1 MKLFERR
8 IDNMGPLALEAD
20 KAFGYYTFP
29 KLTGEIGPRMK
40 FMGDE
45 KIVWSINSYLGLANH
60 PEVRK
65 ADAEI
70 AAKWGFSYP
79 MGSRIMSGHTDQHEQ
94 LERELAAAVNKK
106 AAYVLNFGY
115 QGIMSVIDAMLD
127 RHDVLVYD
135 AEGHACIVDGA
146 RLHAGKRFAYRF
158 NDMDSFAK
166 NLERASKITAK
177 TGGGILVVTEGVF
190 GMRGVQGKLTEMI
203 ALKEKYPYTLL
214 IDDAHGF
221 GAMGPTGGGTDELQG
236 CQDGVDLYFST
247 FAKSMA
253 GIGAFIAS
261 NEPQIIEFLR
271 YNARSQ
277 AFAKS
282 LPMAYVEGTLKRL
295 DMMRKMPELRE
306 KLWENVN
313 KLQGGL
319 MERGLNIGT
328 CNTPV
333 TPVYLKASPVEAANL
348 IGDLRQNHKI
358 FCSLVMY
365 PVIPKGMLLLRLI
378 PTAAHT
384 DAEIYPTLDA
394 LEDVAGKLKKGTYNT
409 SLVTTA

>member
-1 MKLFERR
+1 MDLFERR
-8 IDNMGPLALEAD
+8 IKNMGPLATEAD
-20 KAFGYYTFP
+20 IAFGYYTFP
-29 KLTGEIGPRMK
+29 KLTGDIGPRMK
-40 FMGDE
+40 FQGDE

-65 ADAEI
+65 ADTEI
-70 AAKWGFSYP
+70 AAKYGFSYP
-79 MGSRIMSGHTDQHEQ
+79 MGSRIMSGHTDKHEQ
-94 LERELAAAVNKK
+94 LERELATAVNKK

-115 QGIMSVIDAMLD
+115 QGIMSVIDCMLD

-158 NDMDSFAK
+158 NDLESFEK
-166 NLERASKITAK
+166 NLERAAKITAK

-190 GMRGVQGKLTEMI
+190 GMRGVQGKLKEMI
-203 ALKEKYPYTLL
+203 ALKEKHPYTLL
-214 IDDAHGF
+214 VDDAHGF
-221 GAMGPTGGGTDELQG
+221 GAMGPTGGGTDEEQG
-236 CQDGVDLYFST
+236 CQDGVDIYFST

-253 GIGAFIAS
+253 GIGAFVAT

-282 LPMAYVEGTLKRL
+282 LPMVYVEGTLKRL
-295 DMMRKMPELRE
+295 QMMRDMPELRE
-306 KLWENVN
+306 KLWENVR
-313 KLQGGL
+313 KLQNGL

-333 TPVYLKASPVEAANL
+333 TPVYLKASPVQAANL
-348 IGDLRQNHKI
+348 IGDLRENYKI

-378 PTAAHT
+378 PTSAHT

-394 LEDVAGKLKKGTYNT
+394 LEAVAGKLENGDYDTE
-409 SLVTTA
+409 LVAG